1 MKLRYDWSMYPD
13 ITETFIRIYTNTRTN
28 LELKHMDITYAYQFC
43 SDLEE
48 YMNYLRNSGY
58 DILKINE
65 QLKSLLYVDFF
76 KNKLRMDNN
85 IIYLTQEQVIKTD
98 KVIYLNEDIYKDE
111 RLTGRERR
119 RLYLYKGLNKFL
131 FNFNND
137 KTKEFSKIYSELYDT
152 EADRVTAEA
161 LANSGWL
168 LLEEVLSQELAEKI
182 TYESLNKNRPG
193 LRPGV
198 EVLDDYP
205 IDGAKVSSKL
215 EGYRPFEELI
225 IRFGG
230 TISGVGNMMD
240 YSQEKIM
247 DDLIDKA
254 LKQNLSDA
262 IISEY
267 TFNRNEL
274 ELYIILYNMGL
285 LINEKYATYGKRLV
299 KNKVMDTK
307 EINQIYDNLINIFD
321 RLFTLDQDEYS
332 DIPLKKVNNNI
343 FVKKRIKEE
352 LK

>member
-1 MKLRYDWSMYPD
+1 
-13 ITETFIRIYTNTRTN
+13 
-28 LELKHMDITYAYQFC
+28 
-43 SDLEE
+43 
-48 YMNYLRNSGY
+48 
-58 DILKINE
+58 
-65 QLKSLLYVDFF
+65 
-76 KNKLRMDNN
+76 MDNN

-98 KVIYLNEDIYKDE
+98 KVIYLNEDINKDE
-111 RLTGRERR
+111 RLSECERR

-137 KTKEFSKIYSELYDT
+137 KTSEFSKTCNELFEEENDKIK
-152 EADRVTAEA
+152 AETFV
-161 LANSGWL
+161 NSGWL
-168 LLEEVLSQELAEKI
+168 LLEEVLSQELAEKM
-182 TYESLNKNRPG
+182 TYDLIGKTRPG

-215 EGYRPFEELI
+215 EEYRPFEELI

-230 TISGVGNMMD
+230 TISGVGNMID

-247 DDLIDKA
+247 NDLIDKA

-299 KNKVMDTK
+299 KEKILDIK